1 MPKVDVAVDERVAT
15 ITIVNEEHRNALDA
29 GIAKD
34 LVQVCGDLER
44 DPDVGGAVLRGAGG
58 YFCAGGDR
66 SELATAAQAPLTTE
80 NMGRISAI
88 YDAFVRFGHLGI
100 PTVAAIRGGAV
111 GAGLN
116 LALAADVR
124 IVSTTAQLVPGFTRI
139 GYHPGGGHLH
149 LLHRAAGADASAAM
163 GLMGASI
170 DGRRAA
176 EIGMVWEACED
187 GEVENRALELLRPIA
202 ADPDLA
208 RHIKNSYLLQT
219 RTAGISW
226 QAALQVERG
235 PQMWSFAR
243 SAR

>member
-1 MPKVDVAVDERVAT
+1 MPGVDVDIDERVAT
-15 ITIVNEEHRNALDA
+15 VTIRNEERRNALDA
-29 GIAKD
+29 AIAKN
-34 LVQVCGDLER
+34 LVQVCDDLEQ
-44 DPDVGGAVLRGAGG
+44 DSDVGGAVLRGAGG

-66 SELATAAQAPLTTE
+66 TELATASKAPLATE
-80 NMGRISAI
+80 NMERISAI
-88 YDAFVRFGHLGI
+88 YAAFVRFGHLGI

-111 GAGLN
+111 GAGIN

-124 IVSTTAQLVPGFTRI
+124 IIGTTAQLVPGFTSI
-139 GYHPGGGHLH
+139 GYHPGGGHMH
-149 LLHRAAGADASAAM
+149 LLQRAAGADAAAAM
-163 GLMGASI
+163 GMMGASI

-187 GEVENRALELLRPIA
+187 SDVEYRAQELLKPIA

-208 RHIKNSYLLQT
+208 RHVKSSYLLQT
-219 RTAGISW
+219 RTSGISW
-226 QAALQVERG
+226 QAAVQAERV